1 MINTKVIGK
10 GMASWMVIL
19 RLLVLRN
26 KKKSNDLMEFL
37 KFILY

>member
-10 GMASWMVIL
+10 GMASGMVIL

-26 KKKSNDLMEFL
+26 KKKSNDLMECL